1 MHDNEGIIVEFVAA
15 WSQLDPARLASYF
28 TEDGCYYNMQFQP
41 VRGCKAIEQ
50 FIAEFTKTWTSTTW
64 DIIQISSSKDVVF
77 CERLDRTKSSQGDV
91 DLPCVGVF
99 LMREGKIYEWRDYFD
114 ANTYSRAMIA
124 A

>member
-1 MHDNEGIIVEFVAA
+1 MAA

-28 TEDGCYYNMQFQP
+28 TEDGCYYNMPFQP
-41 VRGCKAIEQ
+41 VRGRKAIEQ

-64 DIIQISSSKDVVF
+64 DIIQISSSEDVVF
-77 CERLDRTKSSQGDV
+77 CERLDRTNSSQGDV

-114 ANTYSRAMIA
+114 ANTYRRAMSA